1 MVRSSK
7 SLAPTLS
14 DPSIQAAL
22 ENSNSQL
29 ASALET
35 LITCLI
41 KVAPLARHLQLDGA
55 LTRLTRLSDEVAGIE
70 TSLIQGTLTPI
81 PEQRVEDCC
90 HLLNIS
96 VHDGTESAKKL
107 DSIINSMAKMDST
120 VLNQPELAGQ
130 SADHLAS
137 AMTGLVHATRGI
149 IADQNSL
156 IINGSN
162 SNNNTSAAEST
173 RRAVIQDIRQAVQ
186 LSYELVRAV
195 KDTRIACDA
204 KQPANAATVQSHS
217 QQLTTQLIE
226 TLTRCLRGLPGHRE
240 ISEATHLIEQ
250 KRSQLIQYSQP
261 NQISLTARFVEP
273 NEYQRKQTD
282 LTQAAVEFN
291 QVSFIID
298 VYLFL

>member
-1 MVRSSK
+1 
-7 SLAPTLS
+7 
-14 DPSIQAAL
+14 
-22 ENSNSQL
+22 
-29 ASALET
+29 
-35 LITCLI
+35 
-41 KVAPLARHLQLDGA
+41 
-55 LTRLTRLSDEVAGIE
+55 
-70 TSLIQGTLTPI
+70 
-81 PEQRVEDCC
+81 
-90 HLLNIS
+90 
-96 VHDGTESAKKL
+96 
-107 DSIINSMAKMDST
+107 MAKMDST